1 MKIQAN
7 YHEIRVTGTNL
18 QRQNSEYEALMNQML
33 ARMNELQSIWQGSDS
48 QAFIGQLEA
57 LRPKMVQLKNAIDS
71 YAELLLHD
79 ANAYE
84 QLQANRT
91 ANARLL

>member
-1 MKIQAN
+1 MKIHAD
-7 YHEIRVTGTNL
+7 YHEIRATGTNL
-18 QRQNSEYEALMNQML
+18 QRQSNEYESLMNQML
-33 ARMNELQSIWQGSDS
+33 SRMNELQSIWQGSDS

-71 YAELLLHD
+71 YASLLIHD